1 LVTITTYQNK
11 KTIKEVGSSSTRS
24 IFHCETIN
32 VVTFQFKLLS
42 SMRIHHVFH
51 VSLLE
56 PYDHAHTILEI
67 IHNPLPHIEIDNKKK
82 NEMEDI
88 LELRI
93 LIVNSNILFINM
105 NMI

>member
-1 LVTITTYQNK
+1 
-11 KTIKEVGSSSTRS
+11 
-24 IFHCETIN
+24 
-32 VVTFQFKLLS
+32 
-42 SMRIHHVFH
+42 MRIHHVFH
-51 VSLLE
+51 VFLLE

-67 IHNPLPHIEIDNKKK
+67 IHNPLPHIEIDNKQKY
-82 NEMEDI
+82 EMEDI

>member
-1 LVTITTYQNK
+1 
-11 KTIKEVGSSSTRS
+11 
-24 IFHCETIN
+24 
-32 VVTFQFKLLS
+32 
-42 SMRIHHVFH
+42 MRIHHVFH

-56 PYDHAHTILEI
+56 PYKAHTILEI
-67 IHNPLPHIEIDNKKK
+67 IHNPFPLIEVDNKQKY
-82 NEMEDI
+82 EMEDF